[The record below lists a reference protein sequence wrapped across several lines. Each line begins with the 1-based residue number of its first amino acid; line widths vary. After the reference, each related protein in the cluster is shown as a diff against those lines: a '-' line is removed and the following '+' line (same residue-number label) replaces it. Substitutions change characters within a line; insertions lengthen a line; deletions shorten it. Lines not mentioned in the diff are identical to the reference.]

1 MIVLVCMSTL
11 VSAQQYLYIKKKG
24 EMPAERLSVHD
35 VIKLRTE
42 NGDDWIKGR
51 IQAIAKESLTLNDQV
66 FPYQNIEGIRT
77 YNSLVKVT
85 GTAIWGAGVFF
96 SSIAFINRLANGDAP
111 LLRTGQIIFG
121 TSMVAG
127 GALVSW
133 MARSTYR
140 TSKGYY
146 FEVIDLNESYAP

>member
-1 MIVLVCMSTL
+1 MKRSLSFMIVLVCMSTL

-66 FPYQNIEGIRT
+66 F
-77 YNSLVKVT
+77 SL
-85 GTAIWGAGVFF
+85 
-96 SSIAFINRLANGDAP
+96 
-111 LLRTGQIIFG
+111 
-121 TSMVAG
+121 
-127 GALVSW
+127 
-133 MARSTYR
+133 
-140 TSKGYY
+140 SKY
-146 FEVIDLNESYAP
+146 